1 MSGRGQ
7 LRVHF
12 VGILVLIGVLAYPTV
27 PAMPAEAPLSLAKI
41 DPVLTSEVAL
51 EGVAPAILA
60 WDRTQADHAQVAS
73 YLRQNNVDAHLLS
86 GLSVAFACAGSSAD
100 LSMLAAAPGAV
111 SVWGDRALEPAL
123 DESVRTAFNGDPNTI
138 WQNQGYTGKGVA
150 IGVVDTGIDATHPD
164 LQSGTRTKLNVRV
177 LTSKHDVTGPYAD
190 PCGISDTYTEQLSDS
205 ELTSGHGTHL
215 ASVAAG
221 DGTVSGG
228 RYKGVAPGA
237 DLVGVGVT
245 ESTTLQ
251 TSVCAS
257 EQGCAPEQE
266 TYLSLSGAI
275 AGMNYILATGLEG
288 CYAPYCPELVPVRAK
303 VILAGWVQDGL
314 LDPWHPMAWIV
325 RDLGWYG
332 INVVFPVGNEGP
344 AASDC
349 SAAATCNFNA
359 YAAAQGAI
367 GVAATPKL
375 SDATLESYS
384 SRGDPIVRQARGEP
398 VRYAPTLSA
407 PGTGVV
413 AARRPGT
420 APFAQLPNSNLG
432 GKPHSDIGIDR
443 RYVPM
448 SGTSVS
454 AAHVAGAIALMQE
467 AAVKANGCYL
477 AAERVINILRATADP
492 MPGFQ
497 AHEVGAGALDVRGAV
512 SAARSGGPSS
522 SDPWMC
528 PGLGNR

>member
-7 LRVHF
+7 LLRVHL
-12 VGILVLIGVLAYPTV
+12 VGTLVLIGVLAYPTV
-27 PAMPAEAPLSLAKI
+27 PAIPAEAPVLATI
-41 DPVLTSEVAL
+41 DPALTSQVAV
-51 EGVAPAILA
+51 EGVAPAILT
-60 WDRTQADHAQVAS
+60 WDRTQADRTQVAS
-73 YLRQNNVDAHLLS
+73 YLRENDVDAHVLS
-86 GLSVAFACAGSSAD
+86 DLSVAFACAGSSTD
-100 LSMLAAAPGAV
+100 LNMLAGAPGAV

-123 DESVRTAFNGDPNTI
+123 DESVRTVFNGDPNTV
-138 WQNQGYTGKGVA
+138 WQGQGYTGKGVG

-164 LQSGTRTKLNVRV
+164 LQSGIKTKLNVRV
-177 LTSKHDVTGPYAD
+177 LVSKHDVTGPYSD
-190 PCGISDTYTEQLSDS
+190 PCGVTDTYSDQLQDS

-245 ESTTLQ
+245 ESVSPQ
-251 TSVCAS
+251 TSFCPS
-257 EQGCAPEQE
+257 DQPCTSPEQR

-288 CYAPYCPELVPVRAK
+288 CSPPLCPQFQPLTTK
-303 VILAGWVQDGL
+303 VILAGWTQDGVH
-314 LDPWHPMAWIV
+314 DPWHPMAWMV

-359 YAAAQGAI
+359 FAASSGAI
-367 GVAATPKL
+367 AVAATPRR
-375 SDATLESYS
+375 SDATLEPYS
-384 SRGDPIVRQARGEP
+384 SRGDPIVRQERGES
-398 VRYAPTLSA
+398 VRYLPTLAA

-413 AARRPGT
+413 AARRPGV
-420 APFAQLPNSNLG
+420 APFAQLPSSTLG
-432 GKPHSDIGIDR
+432 GKPHSEIGIDR
-443 RYVPM
+443 RYVPLT
-448 SGTSVS
+448 GTSVA

-477 AAERVINILRATADP
+477 TAARVMSILRSTADP
-492 MPGFQ
+492 MPGLQ
-497 AHEVGAGALDVRGAV
+497 AHEVGSGALDVKGAI
-512 SAARSGGPSS
+512 SQARSGGSS
-522 SDPWMC
+522 SPDPWMC
-528 PGLGNR
+528 PGS

>member
-7 LRVHF
+7 LRVHL

-27 PAMPAEAPLSLAKI
+27 PAMPAEAPLPLAKV
-41 DPVLTSEVAL
+41 DPALTSQIAI

-73 YLRQNNVDAHLLS
+73 YLRQNDVDAHVLS

-100 LSMLAAAPGAV
+100 LGTLAGAPGAV

-123 DESVRTAFNGDPNTI
+123 DESVRTAFNGDPNRV
-138 WQNQGYTGKGVA
+138 WQVQGYTGKGVA

-164 LQSGTRTKLNVRV
+164 LQSGSRTKLNVRV
-177 LTSKHDVTGPYAD
+177 LVSKHDVTGPYTD
-190 PCGISDTYTEQLSDS
+190 PCGITDTYSAQLPDS

-237 DLVGVGVT
+237 DLIGVGVT
-245 ESTTLQ
+245 ESTSVQ
-251 TSVCAS
+251 TSVCPSDQA
-257 EQGCAPEQE
+257 CAPEQK
-266 TYLSLSGAI
+266 TYLSLAGAI

-288 CYAPYCPELVPVRAK
+288 CYEPYCTELLPVRAK

-314 LDPWHPMAWIV
+314 HDPWHPMSWIV

-359 YAAAQGAI
+359 FAAAEGAI
-367 GVAATPKL
+367 SVAATPKR
-375 SDATLESYS
+375 SDDSLESYS
-384 SRGDPIVRQARGEP
+384 SRGDPVVRQERGES
-398 VRYAPTLSA
+398 VRYAPTLAA

-413 AARRPGT
+413 AARRPGF
-420 APFAQLPNSNLG
+420 APLAHLPGSNLA

-443 RYVPM
+443 RYVPLT
-448 SGTSVS
+448 GTSVA
-454 AAHVAGAIALMQE
+454 AAHVAGTIALMQE

-477 AAERVINILRATADP
+477 SAQQVTNILRSTADT
-492 MPGFQ
+492 MWGHQ
-497 AHEVGAGALDVRGAV
+497 AHEVGAGALDVRSAV
-512 SAARSGGPSS
+512 SAASSGGPSS
-522 SDPWMC
+522 PDVWMC
-528 PGLGNR
+528 PGVGQS

>member
-7 LRVHF
+7 LRVHL

-27 PAMPAEAPLSLAKI
+27 PAVPAEAPLTLAKI
-41 DPVLTSEVAL
+41 DPSLSTEVAV
-51 EGVAPAILA
+51 EGVAPAILT
-60 WDRTQADHAQVAS
+60 WDRTQADRTQVAT
-73 YLRQNNVDAHLLS
+73 YLRAHDFDAHVLN

-100 LSMLAAAPGAV
+100 LSTLAGAPGAV

-123 DESVRTAFNGDPNTI
+123 DQSVRTAFNGDPNTV
-138 WQNQGYTGKGVA
+138 WQGQGYTGKGVA

-164 LQSGTRTKLNVRV
+164 LQSGSKTKLNVRV
-177 LTSKHDVTGPYAD
+177 LVSKHDATGPYSD
-190 PCGISDTYTEQLSDS
+190 PCGITDTYSEQLPDS

-228 RYKGVAPGA
+228 RYRGVAPGA
-237 DLVGVGVT
+237 DLIGVGVT
-245 ESTTLQ
+245 ESVTPQ
-251 TSVCAS
+251 TSVCPS
-257 EQGCAPEQE
+257 DQPCAPEQR

-275 AGMNYILATGLEG
+275 AGMNYILSTGLEG
-288 CYAPYCPELVPVRAK
+288 CYPPYCSQFQPVRAK
-303 VILAGWVQDGL
+303 VILAGWTQDGL
-314 LDPWHPMAWIV
+314 LDPWHPMPWLV

-359 YAAAQGAI
+359 FAAAEGAI
-367 GVAATPKL
+367 SVAATPKL

-384 SRGDPIVRQARGEP
+384 SRGDPVVRQERGEP
-398 VRYAPTLSA
+398 VRYAPMLAA

-413 AARRPGT
+413 AARRPGV
-420 APFAQLPNSNLG
+420 APIVQIPGSNLAG
-432 GKPHSDIGIDR
+432 RPHTEPGIER
-443 RYVPM
+443 RYVPLT
-448 SGTSVS
+448 GTSVA

-467 AAVKANGCYL
+467 AAVKGSGCYL
-477 AAERVINILRATADP
+477 TAQRVIDILRNTADQ
-492 MPGFQ
+492 MAGYQ
-497 AHEVGAGALDVRGAV
+497 THEVGAGALDVRSAV
-512 SAARSGGPSS
+512 NQARSGGPSS
-522 SDPWMC
+522 QDPWMC
-528 PGLGNR
+528 PTS